1 MTVENLRQAVIHAR
15 QKIGSSERQ
24 TCKTLGIARST
35 QRYKA
40 AKSKDDD
47 DDSLRL
53 ALIRLAKLY
62 GRYGYRKIAELLR
75 IEGWTV
81 NHKKVERLWRE
92 EGLQLPRRHKKRKRL
107 YHKDSSVIRLRPKY
121 PNHIWSIDFVHDR
134 LSSGRK
140 YKMLTVIDE
149 YTREALCVVAMPKMG
164 SAEVLEALYPLL
176 LKHGK
181 PDFIR
186 SDNGPEFAS
195 EGFQTWLKKV
205 GVKPIRI
212 YPGSPWENGYNERF
226 NGTLRKEVL
235 NAEWFVSIE
244 QAKAVIGKWLR
255 QYNHVRPH
263 QALGMRPPIPETLAE
278 NGT

>member
-1 MTVENLRQAVIHAR
+1 M
-15 QKIGSSERQ
+15 
-24 TCKTLGIARST
+24 
-35 QRYKA
+35 
-40 AKSKDDD
+40 AKK
-47 DDSLRL
+47 
-53 ALIRLAKLY
+53 Y
-62 GRYGYRKIAELLR
+62 GRYGYRKITELLR
-75 IEGWTV
+75 IEGWSV

-92 EGLQLPRRHKKRKRL
+92 EGLQLPRRHRKRKRL

-121 PNHIWSIDFVHDR
+121 PNHIWSVDFVHDR

-149 YTREALCVVAMPKMG
+149 YTREGLCIAVSPKMG
-164 SAEVLEALYPLL
+164 AAEVLEALYPLL

-181 PDFIR
+181 PEFIR

-195 EGFQTWLKKV
+195 ENFQTWLKKV

-226 NGTLRKEVL
+226 NGMLRREVL
-235 NAEWFVSIE
+235 NAEWFVSID

-255 QYNHVRPH
+255 QYNHIRPH
-263 QALGMRPPIPETLAE
+263 QALGMRPPAPETISEIGA
-278 NGT
+278 